1 MSLPAFI
8 HELDELF
15 KKNDPLVA
23 KISSPEKF
31 LSSLHDLDALIEMT
45 DAKTAVISQIK
56 FLLVSIASGR
66 PYSGHMLH
74 TVIYGPP
81 GVGKSRLGVCLAKI
95 WLAMGLLKRPHNTG
109 VDKNKSKEDQI
120 KHLEDIIKHKDE
132 ALRELRKA
140 HHRHLDLVKSSR
152 RNVVRIEKAR
162 YRTSQYKYID
172 RIIENLDK
180 IVDDLDKEVEKEKI
194 IEDSLK
200 RKEEEVPFVVASA
213 ADLVAKYVG
222 QSAPKTRAFFEA
234 NRGGVIFI
242 DEAYAIV
249 SKHGGSFGFEALT
262 ELNKCMS
269 EYPDT
274 IVQMAGYK
282 ELMQKT
288 IFDKD
293 IGQPGLERRCA
304 WVFDISGYTP
314 EGLASIFQYQLRKD
328 GWSTDVSI
336 NLPSFFNDNK
346 DHFKAYGG
354 DTEKLAFYSKQAY
367 SDVLYEAAKKGPVIY
382 NCCLTLDMLK
392 RGVELLKQNKALPE
406 KKEESPPPM
415 GMYI

>member
-1 MSLPAFI
+1 MALPAFI
-8 HELDELF
+8 QELSELF
-15 KKNDPLVA
+15 QRKDPLVA
-23 KISSPEKF
+23 KINSPEKF
-31 LSSLHDLDALIEMT
+31 LNALRDLDALIEMN
-45 DAKTAVISQIK
+45 DAKAAVISQIK

-95 WLAMGLLKRPHNTG
+95 WLAMDLLKRPPKLS
-109 VDKNKSKEDQI
+109 VDKSKEDQI
-120 KHLEDIIKHKDE
+120 KHLEDIIKNKDE
-132 ALRELRKA
+132 TIRELRK
-140 HHRHLDLVKSSR
+140 HHRRHLDLIKASR
-152 RNVVRIEKAR
+152 RNTTRIEKTK

-172 RIIENLDK
+172 RVIENLDE
-180 IVDDLDKEVEKEKI
+180 IITNLEKEVEKEKI
-194 IEDSLK
+194 ITEHNKCKD
-200 RKEEEVPFVVASA
+200 EEIPFVVASA

-242 DEAYAIV
+242 DEAYSIV

-274 IVQMAGYK
+274 IVQLAGYK

-304 WVFDISGYTP
+304 WVFDISGYTS
-314 EGLASIFQYQLRKD
+314 EGLASIFKYQLRKD
-328 GWSTDVSI
+328 EWSVDSAI
-336 NLPSFFNDNK
+336 NLPGFFEENK
-346 DHFKAYGG
+346 DHFKAFGG
-354 DTEKLAFYSKQAY
+354 DTEKLCFYSKQAY
-367 SDVLYEAAKKGPVIY
+367 SDVLYEAAKQGPVVY

-392 RGVELLKQNKALPE
+392 RGIELLKRNKALPE
-406 KKEESPPPM
+406 KNEEPSPPPM